1 MHNVY
6 LFQPNYQVG
15 HGEFT
20 SLWLPYSVATVWTY
34 VEQFEEIRSNFE
46 VKDCIFKRELLDD
59 VINRLEDPAVCLFSN
74 YIWNE
79 TYNLCLAREIKIR
92 WPTCKIIF
100 GGPQVDELGFN
111 FIIRNPFVDSVI
123 INEGEVSL
131 HCLLIDFL
139 EGNLKKVYQIQSRVE
154 LENLPSPFI
163 DSDILNKI
171 IKDNPGTKWATT
183 IESNRGCPFACTFCD
198 WGSLTQ
204 SKVTKFNL
212 DKVFKELDWIVAN
225 GIEYVYFADANFGIF
240 YERDKEIVQYI
251 AKLKKE
257 TGYPHNVNATWYKN
271 SAEKIIELVSILH
284 KVGLNRGLTLS
295 VQSMNDKTLETI
307 ERKNMEISKLSFMY
321 KECDRQEVTY
331 YTEFILGMPYETK
344 ETWRHGLCKA
354 VEAGCHYFLDI
365 YPLEILKNS
374 KMATQLDQFDLEIF
388 KFTTIHQGQ
397 PSKIPEQHH
406 YVVSTNSMS
415 RQEYIDSWMWSW
427 LILNFHHYGW
437 TQILSK
443 FAYKYLKKDYLDF
456 YEEFLESCV
465 FKNKIFFDLY
475 YKQESE
481 LKSFFWNTNST
492 KVFDNDTI
500 LVISDQIVWHKN
512 RDQVLGIINSWARQY
527 FSQIDQALIDE
538 LLKFSNLAVVNCNR
552 KNAVTCEFHFNF
564 HEYCS
569 SDLDFK
575 HGRIIYEFS
584 NTLPWDHIDDFKDKL
599 FYKNRSGFSLQ
610 KIKPIIF

>member
-15 HGEFT
+15 HGEFA
-20 SLWLPYSVATVWTY
+20 SLWLPYSVATVWAY

-46 VKDCIFKRELLDD
+46 VKDCIFKRELLDN
-59 VINRLEDPAVCLFSN
+59 VIDRLEDPAVCLFSN

-79 TYNLCLAREIKIR
+79 TYNLVLAREIKTR

-131 HCLLIDFL
+131 HCLLVDFL
-139 EGNLKKVYQIQSRVE
+139 EGNLKKIYQIQSRVE
-154 LENLPSPFI
+154 LENLPSPFT

-212 DKVFKELDWIVAN
+212 DKVFKELDWMVAN

-344 ETWRHGLCKA
+344 ETWRQGLCKA
-354 VEAGCHYFLDI
+354 VESGCHYFLDI

-397 PSKIPEQHH
+397 PSKIPEQHN
-406 YVVSTNSMS
+406 YVVSTNSMN

-500 LVISDQIVWHKN
+500 LVISDQIEWHNN
-512 RDQVLGIINSWARQY
+512 RDQVLDVINSWARKY
-527 FSQIDQALIDE
+527 FSQIDQLLVDE

-575 HGRIIYEFS
+575 HSRIIYEFS
-584 NTLPWDHIDDFKDKL
+584 NALQWDHINDFKDKL

-610 KIKPIIF
+610 KIKPVIS